1 VVLRREEAGRKEIK
15 EQTKRMLNV
24 AGIEVAIL
32 RRWVAQDNISCSVDS
47 FASDHLAGSGGR
59 ATGYKLAW
67 QQQP

>member
-1 VVLRREEAGRKEIK
+1 
-15 EQTKRMLNV
+15 MLNV

-32 RRWVAQDNISCSVDS
+32 RRWVAQDSISCSVDS